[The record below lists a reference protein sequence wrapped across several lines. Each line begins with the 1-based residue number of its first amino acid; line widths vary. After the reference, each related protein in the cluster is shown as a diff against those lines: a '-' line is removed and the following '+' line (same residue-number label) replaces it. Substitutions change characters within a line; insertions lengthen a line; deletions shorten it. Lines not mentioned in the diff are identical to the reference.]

1 MRAQEESKA
10 DISAE
15 RTSQLVFDR
24 LELVAQSM
32 NAREWGRPVIA
43 IGLAVTF
50 SHWVAWPTLAFW
62 LALMVAG
69 GIPAS
74 LMDRRFLTR
83 SASSVRSAAQW
94 QRLFCLVHAPC
105 TVAWTS
111 LAYFMWLPGNDL
123 DHCMI
128 IVALAGSASAVG
140 SLFGACWPLAVTTLA
155 IFGAGLLGAVFLGG
169 TPEYQA
175 FALVVIAYLLLLV
188 LMLRQVHSSVTN
200 TLFQRYENSDLLV
213 EQRSLI
219 ESKNYLIETK
229 DGLIRDLA
237 AARHLA
243 EQRRAE
249 AEEANKSKSQFLANM
264 SHELRT
270 PMNAIIGFAE
280 IIKSRILG
288 DDLNRD
294 IEYAGLIH
302 QSGMHLL
309 ALINDVLDLA
319 KIEAGSFMLTE
330 REVTLGAVIAE
341 AFTLLQRRAQEGD
354 CTLICTSDP
363 GLSAVRAD
371 ERALKQIFLNLL
383 SNAIKFTLPGGTVT
397 AFARKE
403 ADERIVFGVADT
415 GVGIAPEDQAKVF
428 EQFGQARHAHVPK
441 EKGTGLGLS
450 IVQGLVHAHG
460 GQIAL
465 ESLEQKGTTVTV
477 TLPAYRTIL
486 AQRWL
491 QRSGHHI

>member
-1 MRAQEESKA
+1 MRAQGDAKA
-10 DISAE
+10 NISAE
-15 RTSQLVFDR
+15 RASQIAFDQ
-24 LELVAQSM
+24 LELVLRSM
-32 NAREWGRPVIA
+32 KEIEWARPGIA
-43 IGLAVTF
+43 IALALTF
-50 SHWVAWPTLAFW
+50 SSWIAWPRLAFW
-62 LALMVAG
+62 IGLVIVG

-74 LMDRRFLTR
+74 LTDRRFLAR
-83 SASSVRSAAQW
+83 SAFDARSAPQW
-94 QRLFCLVHAPC
+94 QRLFCLSHASYAV
-105 TVAWTS
+105 TWTS
-111 LAYFMWLPGNDL
+111 LAYFLRLPGNDL
-123 DHCMI
+123 NHCMI
-128 IVALAGSASAVG
+128 VMALGCTVSSVVPLFGPCRPLSLTLFAIIGSGFLGAALSGGNPAYHTLALAIAGYLAL
-140 SLFGACWPLAVTTLA
+140 LFF
-155 IFGAGLLGAVFLGG
+155 I
-169 TPEYQA
+169 
-175 FALVVIAYLLLLV
+175 
-188 LMLRQVHSSVTN
+188 LRQVHAAATN
-200 TLFQRYENSDLLV
+200 TLLLRYENCDLLV

-219 ESKNYLIETK
+219 ESKNGLIETK
-229 DGLIRDLA
+229 NSLIRDLA
-237 AARHLA
+237 NARQMA

-249 AEEANKSKSQFLANM
+249 AEEANKSKSRFLANM

-288 DDLNRD
+288 DDINRD

-302 QSGMHLL
+302 RSGMHLL

-341 AFTLLQRRAQEGD
+341 AATLLQHRAQEGD
-354 CTLICTSDP
+354 CTLICASDP

-371 ERALKQIFLNLL
+371 ERALKQIFFNLL

-397 AFARKE
+397 AFARQE
-403 ADERIVFGVADT
+403 ADERVAFGVADT

-460 GQIAL
+460 GQITL

-477 TLPAYRTIL
+477 TLPAYRTIS
-486 AQRWL
+486 AQRRL